1 MTARDIDVL
10 GIGGI
15 DRDLVLKVPFVPGH
29 DEKVRGEFVGWLS
42 GGPVANMACA
52 ASRLGLGVH
61 AVCQVGDDGGAQF
74 LADYREFGVNTDLCR
89 LLPDAVTPFTVVLID
104 PTGEKV
110 IIYSSVTPVTY
121 EWDRLEKAMARTKV
135 VFLLPHTPR
144 FSDLAHLAHRQ
155 GAKVMTDIEERGD
168 HDETE
173 LPELLREV
181 DIASFNQFGVRSW
194 TGQDPSRALARSLLE
209 YGPQTILFTLGAG
222 GCIGADVQ
230 QVLECPGIP
239 VQVTD
244 STGAGDTFHGAF
256 LAAHLRGQGLQHS
269 LPFANAAGALS
280 VTAMGPRGLLPTLP
294 EVRDFQAAT
303 SGQPRL

>member
-1 MTARDIDVL
+1 MTSRDIDVL

-52 ASRLGLGVH
+52 ASRLGLDVH

-74 LADYREFGVNTDLCR
+74 LADYQKFGVNTDLCR
-89 LLPDAVTPFTVVLID
+89 LLPGAVTPFTVVLID

-121 EWDRLEKAMARTKV
+121 EWDRLETAMARTKV
-135 VFLLPHTPR
+135 VFMLPHTPE
-144 FSDLAHLAHRQ
+144 FSRLATLAHSQ

-168 HDETE
+168 RDARG
-173 LPELLREV
+173 LPELLQEV

-194 TGQDPSRALARSLLE
+194 TGQEPSRELARSLLDQ
-209 YGPQTILFTLGAG
+209 GPETILFTLGANG
-222 GCIGADVQ
+222 AIGADSR
-230 QVLECPGIP
+230 QVLKCPGIP
-239 VQVTD
+239 VQVAD

-256 LAAHLRGQGLQHS
+256 LAACLQGQDLQHS
-269 LPFANAAGALS
+269 LSFANAAGALS
-280 VTAMGPRGLLPTLP
+280 VTAMGPRGLLPTP
-294 EVRDFQAAT
+294 QEVRDFQAVT
-303 SGQPRL
+303 GE